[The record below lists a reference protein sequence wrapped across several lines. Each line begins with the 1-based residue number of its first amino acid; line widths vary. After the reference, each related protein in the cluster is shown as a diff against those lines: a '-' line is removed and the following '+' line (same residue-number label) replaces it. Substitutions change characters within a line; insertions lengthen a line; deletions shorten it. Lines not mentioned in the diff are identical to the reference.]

1 MFLTHQQARV
11 MDAGLFGDVIAWRY
25 VEHSIHRPWLYVA
38 TLEKNEDFDLRPMLM
53 VSDVQL
59 LQALLA
65 DQEQGLRVESVLLV
79 TPHHM
84 NQSGRW
90 MMEPLDSI
98 EKHETPGGV
107 AYVYAVQGGR
117 FYIEGNPEI
126 PNHKDAK
133 QKAVFRTDMLYP
145 RAASKI

>member
-1 MFLTHQQARV
+1 MFLTHQGARELSS
-11 MDAGLFGDVIAWRY
+11 GLFGDLVAWRY
-25 VEHSIHRPWLYVA
+25 IEHSIHRPWLYVA
-38 TLEKNEDFDLRPMLM
+38 TVEKNDDFDIRPMLM

-65 DQEQGLRVESVLLV
+65 DQEKGLKVESVLLV

-98 EKHETPGGV
+98 EKHETSSGV
-107 AYVYAVQGGR
+107 AYVYAVEGGR
-117 FYIEGNPEI
+117 SYIEGNPEI
-126 PNHKDAK
+126 PNRQDAR

-145 RAASKI
+145 RAASTI

>member
-1 MFLTHQQARV
+1 MFITHPQAQEV
-11 MDAGLFGDVIAWRY
+11 NVGLFGDLIAWRY

-38 TLEKNEDFDLRPMLM
+38 TVERNDDFDIRPMMM

-65 DQEQGLRVESVLLV
+65 DQENGLKVEGVLLV

-98 EKHETPGGV
+98 EKHETPSGV
-107 AYVYAVQGGR
+107 AYVYAVEGGR
-117 FYIEGNPEI
+117 SYIEGNPEI
-126 PNHKDAK
+126 PNREDAK
-133 QKAVFRTDMLYP
+133 QRAVFRTDMLYS
-145 RAASKI
+145 RSANTA